1 MTKRELSLGLGVPLS
16 LDFKDSPQDVMTLIT
31 VSDGASEKSLLI
43 SQRGMI
49 SVDADNYLRAPKE
62 RLRPKKQ
69 GRREIMAAGMQGA
82 GWFFAAVLLSF
93 VALTTTGII
102 SAQVILTGSM
112 EPALSPGDVVIEL
125 SADRKS
131 PQVGDIVTYVGK
143 RIDGSTVGTFTHR
156 VIGFDEKNNLITQ
169 GDNNPSPDTQR
180 PTTEDLVGVA
190 LFSIPMVGSLL
201 SPKMLMMF
209 LLSGFGIWLIVD
221 AFRNED

>member
-1 MTKRELSLGLGVPLS
+1 
-16 LDFKDSPQDVMTLIT
+16 
-31 VSDGASEKSLLI
+31 
-43 SQRGMI
+43 
-49 SVDADNYLRAPKE
+49 
-62 RLRPKKQ
+62 
-69 GRREIMAAGMQGA
+69 
-82 GWFFAAVLLSF
+82 
-93 VALTTTGII
+93 
-102 SAQVILTGSM
+102 M